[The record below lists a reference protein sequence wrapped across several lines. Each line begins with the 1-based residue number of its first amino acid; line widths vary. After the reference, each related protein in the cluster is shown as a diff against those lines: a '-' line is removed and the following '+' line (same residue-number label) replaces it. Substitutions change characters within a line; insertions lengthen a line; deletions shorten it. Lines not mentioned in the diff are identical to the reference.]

1 VAGLNLVMRRTGAWY
16 GLALATL
23 VLSATAPASA
33 SPNGPW
39 SGAFTQSSG
48 AVKVKLIDNPIRP
61 LVVEF
66 TDVPLDCSDGSTFLQ
81 SWTAKG
87 ELRKDSS
94 FRIEQQ
100 FPRDLGLQTYADTR
114 GKLKHGRI
122 KGTFYLLRVSLEP
135 DLVPSCATGYP
146 LPWTARSVHK

>member
-1 VAGLNLVMRRTGAWY
+1 MRQRRTGVWY
-16 GLALATL
+16 GVALATL
-23 VLSATAPASA
+23 ALSAAPPASA

-61 LVVEF
+61 LVAEF
-66 TDVPLDCSDGSTFLQ
+66 SDIPLDCSDGSTFLQ

-87 ELRKDSS
+87 EMRKDGS

-100 FPRDLGLQTYADTR
+100 VPRDLGLASQTYADTR

-122 KGTFYLLRVSLEP
+122 KGTFYELRVSLEP
-135 DLVPSCATGYP
+135 DHAPSCATAYP
-146 LPWTARSVHK
+146 LPWTARSVRR